1 MNSASFSGILDQT
14 GEFRLGIADMKVLE
28 ELSFEDVK

>member
-1 MNSASFSGILDQT
+1 MNSAAFSGILDHT

-28 ELSFEDVK
+28 ELSLKDI